1 MSSDEVPLQITR
13 GLLPEVSEQDS
24 LNSHSSYTFGTL
36 CSSLMSLLLCRTTS
50 SFRLTLVGLFNQAR
64 RGLASSFHCCIDVV
78 HVLGMKPGF
87 LEHDVDVDQRRN
99 RTTLSMLVKSMKIQS
114 FPLCPALRF
123 GRAVGLRPTGCV
135 NVRTNSSEHIASHGV
150 NCFRAFLT
158 VMLCCLAVAL

>member
-1 MSSDEVPLQITR
+1 MKFLYK
-13 GLLPEVSEQDS
+13 LPEGFCPKFRSRIVSIA
-24 LNSHSSYTFGTL
+24 TVATL
-36 CSSLMSLLLCRTTS
+36 LGLCVQVLCLCLLCRTTS

-158 VMLCCLAVAL
+158 VMLCLSRGWLYD